1 MQMKALFLTSISLF
15 AMAACTQQVPLTASE
30 VALSGPATVAGSAA
44 NTSPAFDG
52 TYQGLAIRG
61 DSGAGP
67 GLRAVDRSTGC
78 QPFTVPPTMTIA
90 NGLAQFQAV
99 GATFAGYVTPQGNLT
114 MDTGRGAKVTGNFDP
129 QTGIFRGQANTIN
142 CRYDVAWQKA

>member
-1 MQMKALFLTSISLF
+1 
-15 AMAACTQQVPLTASE
+15 
-30 VALSGPATVAGSAA
+30 
-44 NTSPAFDG
+44 
-52 TYQGLAIRG
+52 
-61 DSGAGP
+61 
-67 GLRAVDRSTGC
+67 
-78 QPFTVPPTMTIA
+78 MTIA